1 MSLCVSKRQTSI
13 CLKPENDVLPFSMC
27 VSLPFNMNSMCAMSK
42 QDEIAVI
49 LKKELHSA
57 DQMPLLIICVMSKLL
72 LWRYRLDPSLFVWS
86 ISEVVPHDRLI
97 IILISW
103 ESSAIPFVLSIEISQ
118 AILINYKVAIS
129 LND

>member
-1 MSLCVSKRQTSI
+1 M
-13 CLKPENDVLPFSMC
+13 
-27 VSLPFNMNSMCAMSK
+27 
-42 QDEIAVI
+42 
-49 LKKELHSA
+49 
-57 DQMPLLIICVMSKLL
+57 
-72 LWRYRLDPSLFVWS
+72 DPSLFVWS